1 MTDKEYTI
9 LDLSQAGKERFL
21 AVSESMLAT
30 RSPLDGSPWPTELGD
45 WTNDK
50 SQAQPMTFD
59 AAAKGAAFLNAYG
72 GFQAGV
78 VKLSTDLEK
87 AELGV
92 GELIS
97 YFQVLCDKYGAD
109 TPVLGMLADG
119 GGDVV
124 RLKICGV
131 ETAEFSEDGKMKIR
145 IFCEEAE

>member
-1 MTDKEYTI
+1 MIDKEYTI

-21 AVSESMLAT
+21 VVSEVAMAD
-30 RSPLDGSPWPTELGD
+30 RSIDHHWPTELGD
-45 WTNDK
+45 WTEDK
-50 SQAQPMTFD
+50 SKARPMTFD

-78 VKLSTDLEK
+78 VKLSTDLDK
-87 AELGV
+87 VDLGV
-92 GELIS
+92 GELIL
-97 YFQVLCDKYGAD
+97 YLQVLCDKYGAD

-119 GGDVV
+119 GGEVV

-145 IFCEEAE
+145 IFCEESDE